1 MPAPNQGVVIMRP
14 MAVTDATLVSSNVP
28 EDDEDLYDPDTVYPL
43 GAVVMLLATHSV
55 YENSLPDNKGNN
67 PKDHPNKWTRIR
79 ATNRHRLFDGANS
92 SRTEQAGNISYVF
105 APGETVAMSA
115 ALDLTNCFSVQWQLV
130 DPVYGNVYDYT
141 ALPSPSPVQSDWW
154 EFYFGQWEGGSNV
167 ALAEGMP
174 SFPNAELRVTFV
186 GGPHL
191 AVGDL
196 MFGQP
201 RIWGVGV
208 KYGARLGWQLYSKR
222 EPNKYGDIELIRL
235 PAAKTASVEL
245 VLKSSE
251 VDPLLTY
258 LEQIHAD
265 LCLFIV
271 LRKYGAG
278 VIYGLFE
285 RPVLLLDDY
294 EQSVWD
300 LEILG
305 AP

>member
-28 EDDEDLYDPDTVYPL
+28 EDDEPLYNPATSYPL
-43 GAVVMLLATHSV
+43 GAVVMLLETHSI
-55 YENSLPDNKGNN
+55 YENSLADNTGNN

-79 ATNRHRLFDGANS
+79 ATNRHRVFDGTNN
-92 SRTEQAGNISYVF
+92 SRTTQAGNISYVF
-105 APGETVAMSA
+105 DPGETVVMAA
-115 ALDLTNCFSVQWQLV
+115 ALNLENCYSVQWQLV

-154 EFYFGQWEGGSNV
+154 EFFFGQWEGGSSV
-167 ALAEGMP
+167 AIATDMP
-174 SFPNAELRVTFV
+174 SFPNAELHVTLL
-186 GGPHL
+186 GGPDL
-191 AVGDL
+191 AVGNL
-196 MFGQP
+196 MYGQP
-201 RIWGVGV
+201 REWGVGV
-208 KYGARLGWQLYSKR
+208 QYGARLGWRLYSKR

-235 PAAKTASVEL
+235 PAAKSASVEL
-245 VLKSSE
+245 VIKNSE
-251 VDPLLTY
+251 LDPLLIY

-271 LRKYGAG
+271 LRGYDAG
-278 VIYGLFE
+278 VIYGVFE
-285 RPVLLLDDY
+285 RPELLLDNHQ
-294 EQSVWD
+294 ESVWD